1 MNVQILI
8 TITGLYQADLIKQLS
23 EKTHA
28 LEGKWLTSKI
38 NHIDQQMAGLIKV
51 EMPSDKV
58 EVLLAYFK
66 TLPMNVDW
74 VELKRLPKEKS
85 NHFTLSIDAKDRTG
99 LVNDISQ
106 KLSEHSIKVENMECN
121 RIGLPDI
128 GGTVF
133 TSQFHIAVSD
143 AFEEQVLISSLQSIS
158 DDLVIEIKPL

>member
-28 LEGKWLTSKI
+28 LEGRWLTSKI
-38 NHIDQQMAGLIKV
+38 NHIEQQMAGLIKI
-51 EMPSDKV
+51 EIPSDKV
-58 EVLLAYFK
+58 ETLLNHFK
-66 TLPMNVDW
+66 ALPIKFDW
-74 VELKRLPKEKS
+74 IELKRLPKEKS
-85 NHFTLSIDAKDRTG
+85 NHLVLSIDGKDRMG

-106 KLSEHSIKVENMECN
+106 KLSENSIKVENMECN

-158 DDLVIEIKPL
+158 DDLIIEIKSV

>member
-8 TITGLYQADLIKQLS
+8 TITGLYQADLIKHLS

-28 LEGKWLTSKI
+28 LEGKWLASKI
-38 NHIDQQMAGLIKV
+38 NHIEQQMAGLIKV
-51 EMPSDKV
+51 EIPSNKV
-58 EVLLAYFK
+58 ETLLSHFQA
-66 TLPMNVDW
+66 LPINLDW

-85 NHFTLSIDAKDRTG
+85 NHFILSIDAKDRTG

-106 KLSEHSIKVENMECN
+106 KLSENSIKVENMECN

-143 AFEEQVLISSLQSIS
+143 AFEKQVLINSLQSIS
-158 DDLVIEIKPL
+158 DDLVIEINDL